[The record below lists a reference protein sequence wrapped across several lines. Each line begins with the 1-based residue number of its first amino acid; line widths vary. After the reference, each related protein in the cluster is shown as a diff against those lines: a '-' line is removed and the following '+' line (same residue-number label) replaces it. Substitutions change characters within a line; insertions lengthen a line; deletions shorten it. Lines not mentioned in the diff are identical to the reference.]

1 MHVGEEINLSTSCW
15 QVHSMICTALVMR
28 VMCCWD
34 YTALHI
40 STTTHGQVYTR
51 PWIWEFENLRITL
64 HSKLLQ
70 LREPLSY
77 VTVNIRI
84 GPLFVFPV
92 TVYRAT
98 PRTQLPSD
106 YGMSDWCSKCKRGQ
120 INNLPTPHAI
130 ILLDIQLTS
139 FELHW
144 IDLCWLHLN
153 WLDFIW
159 TDLVCTTTTEK
170 AGWWL
175 EKGVLKSDLQQLD
188 LSWYTHNCTRH
199 KTCTNTS
206 RDKALVFNGIALF
219 FWEEMRL
226 LSDKNFTWRNVVLY
240 IKM

>member
-98 PRTQLPSD
+98 PRTRLPLIMAWVIDAQSANVD
-106 YGMSDWCSKCKRGQ
+106 KLTTC
-120 INNLPTPHAI
+120 PPHM
-130 ILLDIQLTS
+130 QSSFLTYS
-139 FELHW
+139 
-144 IDLCWLHLN
+144 WLHLN
-153 WLDFIW
+153 YTELICADFIW
-159 TDLVCTTTTEK
+159 TDLISFELT
-170 AGWWL
+170 WF
-175 EKGVLKSDLQQLD
+175 VLLPLK
-188 LSWYTHNCTRH
+188 
-199 KTCTNTS
+199 
-206 RDKALVFNGIALF
+206 
-219 FWEEMRL
+219 RL
-226 LSDKNFTWRNVVLY
+226 GGGLG
-240 IKM
+240 

>member
-1 MHVGEEINLSTSCW
+1 MHVGEEINLPTFCW

-84 GPLFVFPV
+84 GPLFVLPYTYGYCLQSNSQNPA
-92 TVYRAT
+92 TV
-98 PRTQLPSD
+98 D

-120 INNLPTPHAI
+120 INNLPTCNQ
-130 ILLDIQLTS
+130 ILSIFHPSWHTVDFIWTTLTW
-139 FELHW
+139 F
-144 IDLCWLHLN
+144 HLN
-153 WLDFIW
+153 WLGLYYI
-159 TDLVCTTTTEK
+159 LP
-170 AGWWL
+170 
-175 EKGVLKSDLQQLD
+175 LK
-188 LSWYTHNCTRH
+188 
-199 KTCTNTS
+199 
-206 RDKALVFNGIALF
+206 
-219 FWEEMRL
+219 RL
-226 LSDKNFTWRNVVLY
+226 GGGLG
-240 IKM
+240 